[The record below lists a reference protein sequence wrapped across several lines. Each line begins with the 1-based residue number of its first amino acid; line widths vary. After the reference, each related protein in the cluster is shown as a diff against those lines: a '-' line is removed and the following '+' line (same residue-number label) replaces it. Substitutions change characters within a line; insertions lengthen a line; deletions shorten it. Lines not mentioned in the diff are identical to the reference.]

1 MIFDL
6 LFVLVV
12 LASVVSLLAVAIHAL
27 RGHRHQAARLLIKYS
42 VCLALY
48 LGVVAVVSLVS
59 PQRVLPLGEN
69 RCSDDW
75 CIAVEDV
82 ARSASSSGAEYV
94 ITFRMSSR
102 ARRVPQ
108 RENGVIVYVVD
119 EKGRRYEAVAGPSD
133 PFNVLLQPGQ
143 AVTTKRRFNV
153 SGHSGRLGVVVAREG
168 SNSLPGRFIIADDAS
183 LFHKPT
189 IVVLQ

>member
-12 LASVVSLLAVAIHAL
+12 LASVASLLAVATHAL
-27 RGHRHQAARLLIKYS
+27 RGRRHQAARLLIKFG

-48 LGVVAVVSLVS
+48 LGVVIVVSWES

-82 ARSASSSGAEYV
+82 ARSASPSKTEYV

-119 EKGRRYEAVAGPSD
+119 GEGRRYEAVAGPSD
-133 PFNVLLQPGQ
+133 PPFNVILQPGQ

-153 SGHSGRLGVVVAREG
+153 SGHSGRLRVVVAREG
-168 SNSLPGRFIIADDAS
+168 SN
-183 LFHKPT
+183 
-189 IVVLQ
+189 